1 MLMTRKHIHTVS
13 ISFPLL
19 RSDHSNGPEGGKC
32 FIHMS
37 LLFIQVFFFFFFL
50 DNNLLFTQYARS
62 LLVTKHKL
70 SRCGDKSKN
79 SCTHKAITH
88 AYRGRAACKHDV
100 DLHVEFKTIA
110 LG

>member
-19 RSDHSNGPEGGKC
+19 RSDHSNGPEEGNVS
-32 FIHMS
+32 FICHYY
-37 LLFIQVFFFFFFL
+37 LYRFFFFFRL
-50 DNNLLFTQYARS
+50 DNNLLFTRYARS

>member
-37 LLFIQVFFFFFFL
+37 LLFIQVFFFFFFF
-50 DNNLLFTQYARS
+50 DNNGNYKHNS
-62 LLVTKHKL
+62 MYLLVNKQKL
-70 SRCGDKSKN
+70 
-79 SCTHKAITH
+79 
-88 AYRGRAACKHDV
+88 
-100 DLHVEFKTIA
+100 
-110 LG
+110 